1 VVGAVSLRDDIL
13 AELASGIELQGL
25 SLRERVTDRRSAGVS
40 ALVGVCRR
48 ISQSYGWYITLA
60 DMVDEGLI
68 ARREVPGGRYFYKI
82 TRKGRDHEGVG

>member
-1 VVGAVSLRDDIL
+1 LREDIL
-13 AELASGIELQGL
+13 AELEGGIELQAL
-25 SLRERVTDRRSAGVS
+25 SLRERVQSRRSWLGRV
-40 ALVGVCRR
+40 ALA
-48 ISQSYGWYITLA
+48 YGWYITLA